1 MQKFAKEWLEIENEF
16 GIFKEDV
23 NTQNA
28 EHTHD
33 FLEMIYVL
41 SGTVC
46 QHVNGN
52 VYEMKKGSLLF
63 INYEQVHSFEGSD
76 DYTFVNFM
84 LKPDFISN
92 TLLDEG
98 NSFEL
103 LSLSMFDEFKDK
115 VDSFSPAVNF
125 SGSEILSVEHIITLM
140 LDEYKNRN
148 PGCKTVLGS
157 CMKVIF
163 TLFVRKMCNTEYGQ
177 IMHYVNKIT
186 PDILRYIDDN
196 CFDKLSIKQLA
207 EKCFYSP
214 VYFSRMFKNAYG
226 MNLKSYIKEKR
237 MEEAIRLLETTDES
251 IEKICHLVGY
261 SDKKQFYNIFKEYTG
276 KLPGDIRKR

>member
-1 MQKFAKEWLEIENEF
+1 MQKFAEEWLEIKNEF
-16 GIFKEDV
+16 GIFKEEQ
-23 NTQNA
+23 NTANA

-41 SGTVC
+41 SGTVS

-52 VYEMKKGSLLF
+52 VYEMGKGSLLF
-63 INYEQVHSFEGSD
+63 INYQQVHSFQGSE

-115 VDSFSPAVNF
+115 VDSFSPVVNF
-125 SGSEILSVEHIITLM
+125 SGSEMISVEHIINLM
-140 LDEYKNRN
+140 LEEYKDRC
-148 PGCKTVLGS
+148 PGCKTVLES
-157 CMKVIF
+157 CMRVLL
-163 TLFVRKMCNTEYGQ
+163 TLFVRKMSNTEYGQ
-177 IMHYVNKIT
+177 IVHYVNKIT
-186 PDILRYIDDN
+186 PDILKYIDDN
-196 CFDKLSIKQLA
+196 CFDKLSVKQLA

-214 VYFSRMFKNAYG
+214 AYFSRMFKDAYG
-226 MNLKSYIKEKR
+226 MNLKKYIKEKR
-237 MEEAIRLLETTDES
+237 MEEAVRLLETTDES
-251 IEKICHLVGY
+251 IEKIYNLVGY

-276 KLPGDIRKR
+276 KLPGDFRKK